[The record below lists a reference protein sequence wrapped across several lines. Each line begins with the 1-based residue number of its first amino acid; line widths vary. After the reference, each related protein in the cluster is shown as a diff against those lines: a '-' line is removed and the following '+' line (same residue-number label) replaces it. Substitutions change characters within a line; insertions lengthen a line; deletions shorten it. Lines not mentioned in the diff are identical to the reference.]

1 MVSARFR
8 ADETSA
14 NLTWMGLTADTRRQR
29 PAAAVRLAARSG
41 VRVAAGHIIRDR
53 SVLGVSRTV
62 AISQHVPP
70 SRFPGS
76 TTVIPPVNAADLP
89 NRQGPC
95 LRNSSGC
102 TPRGS
107 DKRLYPVVSL
117 GQKNWTFAPI
127 WAVMT
132 PARTC
137 LYRPARDGASSRLRV
152 KKTDRRCGC
161 ASAPRARTTTIPHRG
176 APDRDDVTRVAGHGG
191 RPRSAPSRLRA
202 GLAGHYLPAVG
213 RYSTVTGR
221 WSEAARVCSVSCTR
235 CARIAGTSGPVTRT
249 ASMRRRIPR
258 WP

>member
-95 LRNSSGC
+95 LRNSSPSTPLRRQKCLFPDRGNETSSSIKAVTTHKSDGC
-102 TPRGS
+102 QTSSQPG
-107 DKRLYPVVSL
+107 LYH
-117 GQKNWTFAPI
+117 
-127 WAVMT
+127 
-132 PARTC
+132 PARPRHHPPPT
-137 LYRPARDGASSRLRV
+137 AVRDGKRSNSFPNRPLP
-152 KKTDRRCGC
+152 CGE
-161 ASAPRARTTTIPHRG
+161 SPTRTQEGCCLGLTS
-176 APDRDDVTRVAGHGG
+176 VRVAC
-191 RPRSAPSRLRA
+191 R
-202 GLAGHYLPAVG
+202 VG
-213 RYSTVTGR
+213 
-221 WSEAARVCSVSCTR
+221 
-235 CARIAGTSGPVTRT
+235 
-249 ASMRRRIPR
+249 
-258 WP
+258 

>member
-76 TTVIPPVNAADLP
+76 TTVIPSVNAADLP

-102 TPRGS
+102 TPRAS
-107 DKRLYPVVSL
+107 DKRLSPVLTQGSEKLDIHPYMGSNDANVNL
-117 GQKNWTFAPI
+117 P
-127 WAVMT
+127 V
-132 PARTC
+132 PAR
-137 LYRPARDGASSRLRV
+137 
-152 KKTDRRCGC
+152 
-161 ASAPRARTTTIPHRG
+161 
-176 APDRDDVTRVAGHGG
+176 
-191 RPRSAPSRLRA
+191 
-202 GLAGHYLPAVG
+202 
-213 RYSTVTGR
+213 
-221 WSEAARVCSVSCTR
+221 E
-235 CARIAGTSGPVTRT
+235 
-249 ASMRRRIPR
+249 RRRQPSATR
-258 WP
+258 